1 MSELIEE
8 DIIGG
13 CTRAPM
19 AVLGCVQPMD
29 FASLHLVYS
38 ISSEVKEIAR
48 WIRELSSSQSSFEIS
63 QDVDL
68 VGLSLTYL

>member
-8 DIIGG
+8 DIVGG

-19 AVLGCVQPMD
+19 VVLGGVQPTD

-48 WIRELSSSQSSFEIS
+48 WI
-63 QDVDL
+63 
-68 VGLSLTYL
+68 